1 MPVESRGLF
10 DPARGMGIAVPTPE
24 CSAADRGGA
33 LEDRMPIKGILNTAH
48 ALSFYTRRQE
58 VQANNLANASSDG
71 FKADRVFAHATNG
84 SPYPVPV
91 QDVDMQQ
98 GAFRETARPLDIS
111 LDGPGFFVVDTP
123 AGERLTRGGSFAL
136 DSAGRLTDGSGNLVL
151 GTEDGP
157 LLVQGGTVE
166 IHADGE
172 LTVDGAHAGRLR
184 IVEPEQPGQ
193 LLKEGLGRFVAG
205 GPLRAAGA
213 ETRVRQGAVEDANL
227 DPTLA
232 MVDLVTIQRAFSANM
247 DALKAM
253 DGVLGSITND
263 VGKV

>member
-1 MPVESRGLF
+1 MPL
-10 DPARGMGIAVPTPE
+10 
-24 CSAADRGGA
+24 
-33 LEDRMPIKGILNTAH
+33 KGILNTAH

-58 VQANNLANASSDG
+58 VTANNLANASSDG
-71 FKADRVFAHATNG
+71 FKADRVFAHALNG
-84 SPYPVPV
+84 STYPVPV

-98 GAFRETARPLDIS
+98 GAFRETARPLDVS
-111 LDGPGFFVVDTP
+111 LDGPGFFVVNTP
-123 AGERLTRGGSFAL
+123 GGERLTRGGSLAL
-136 DSAGRLTDGSGNLVL
+136 DLAGRLTDGSGNLVQ
-151 GTEDGP
+151 GTEGP
-157 LLVQGGTVE
+157 LLLQGSKVE

-172 LTVDGAHAGRLR
+172 VTVDGAHAGRLR

-193 LLKEGLGRFVAG
+193 LLKEGLGRFVASGPVKEAG
-205 GPLRAAGA
+205 GQ
-213 ETRVRQGAVEDANL
+213 THVRQGAIEDANL

-263 VGKV
+263 VGKL